1 MSDYDTVIIGGGPAG
16 LSAAIHLAFH
26 RHKVLVLDRRT
37 GPLPFTLTP
46 LYNVPGFTIQRGV
59 DILKQLEMQ
68 AKGSGATLE
77 RGSVKGISG
86 SVGAFRIE
94 LADGR
99 EYGAKTLLLATGV
112 ARHHPL
118 VSGDYQPW
126 LKYAAKGNTYYCPD
140 CESPEML
147 GRDILVVAVGSAAGA
162 ISVSRPLLEFA
173 SRVRVLLT
181 GDAQLT
187 PEWEAKRAELGLEV
201 IKGRISSVEGSKGIV
216 KALLLED
223 GSQVS
228 ADGYYVDSPKLPR
241 NELATQLGLELS
253 PHGHIKTGWRGQVK
267 RIGANDSDWLT
278 GVWAAGDVQPQTQ
291 QVSIALGSGNI
302 AAVMIDQYLQ
312 KTAPRRLGLHLE
324 PTALHS

>member
-16 LSAAIHLAFH
+16 LSAAVHLAFH
-26 RHKVLVLDRRT
+26 RHNVLVLDRRT

-46 LYNVPGFTIQRGV
+46 LYNVPGFAVQRGV
-59 DILKQLEMQ
+59 DIIKQLEMQ
-68 AKGSGATLE
+68 VKSSGATLE
-77 RGSVKGISG
+77 RGSVVSISG
-86 SVGAFRIE
+86 SAGAFRVR

-99 EYGAKTLLLATGV
+99 ECGAKTLLLATGV

-118 VSGDYQPW
+118 VNGDYQPW

-147 GRDILVVAVGSAAGA
+147 GRDIVVIGVGGASGA
-162 ISVSRPLLEFA
+162 ISVSKPLLEFA

-181 GDAQLT
+181 GGTELS
-187 PEWEAKRAELGLEV
+187 PEWERTRAELGLEV
-201 IKGRISSVEGSKGIV
+201 TRGRIASVEGSKGIV
-216 KALLLED
+216 QALLLED
-223 GSQVS
+223 GTRVS

-241 NELATQLGLELS
+241 NQLASQLGLELS
-253 PHGHIKTGWRGQVK
+253 VHGHIKTGWRGQVK
-267 RIGANDSDWLT
+267 VIGSSDDEWLP

-291 QVSIALGSGNI
+291 QISIALGAGNI

-312 KTAPRRLGLHLE
+312 KRTPRRLGLNLDPVAQH
-324 PTALHS
+324 A